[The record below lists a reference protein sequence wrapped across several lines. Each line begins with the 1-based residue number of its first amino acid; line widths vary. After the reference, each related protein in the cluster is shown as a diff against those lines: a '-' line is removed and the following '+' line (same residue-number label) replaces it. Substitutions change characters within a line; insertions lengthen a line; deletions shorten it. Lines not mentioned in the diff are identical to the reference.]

1 MNIVDRDAWRVRE
14 AIYRYLA
21 TRGRDSAGDLLG
33 LLSDSYRD
41 KSAVELALEY
51 IRLGGDPERVSE
63 LLSWRDFEYFVLRA
77 MELSGMHVSRGVRAP
92 PPRGFEIDVVG
103 VDTASRLAIAV
114 DCKHWSRS
122 SGLSRVARDME
133 DRISRALSRC
143 DTILRKAPELRIA
156 RDVYASIVLLR
167 EPPTRVIGRIF
178 IVPVYRLRDFLQN
191 LRKYAE
197 ELGIE
202 PYRNPCHSQR
212 PVDSYTENWG

>member
-1 MNIVDRDAWRVRE
+1 MDRDVWRVRE

-21 TRGRDSAGDLLG
+21 SGGREGAGDLLD
-33 LLSDSYRD
+33 LLGDSYRD

-51 IRLGGDPERVSE
+51 INLGGDPERVSE
-63 LLSWRDFEYFVLRA
+63 LLSWRDFEYFVSRA
-77 MELSGMHVSRGVRAP
+77 MELSGMHVYRGVRAP

-122 SGLSRVARDME
+122 SGLSRVSRDME

-143 DTILRKAPELRIA
+143 DTILRKAPELRNA

-167 EPPTRVIGRIF
+167 EPPTRAIGRIF

-191 LRKYAE
+191 LRSYAE

-202 PYRNPCHSQR
+202 PYRNPCYSQR
-212 PVDSYTENWG
+212 AIDSYRDPGLEHA